1 MQVEA
6 DQTSLTDDGDR
17 FTVAEIHV
25 AIGALSDGDVARLVA
40 AAKGFSRL
48 CRIPT
53 EDLLQ
58 ESYKRALDG
67 SRTCDRATGIVGF
80 LCGVM
85 KSLASQENEAR
96 KNGFRPVDVLRNG
109 EPVLPDVAAD
119 SVSPEQSAM
128 SAIDDIETLAEIASL
143 VSDDEK
149 LQLLIEGIYD
159 KMRGSELQELLGV
172 DEKGLAALRK
182 RLNRALQSAFPNRS
196 VP

>member
-17 FTVAEIHV
+17 FTVEEIRV
-25 AIGALSDGDVARLVA
+25 AIDTLSDGDVARLVA

-48 CRIPT
+48 CRIPA

-58 ESYKRALDG
+58 EAYARALG
-67 SRTCDRATGIVGF
+67 SRTCDRAAGIVGF
-80 LCGVM
+80 ICGTM

-96 KNGFRPVDVLRNG
+96 KSGFRPVDVLQNG
-109 EPVLPDVAAD
+109 EPVLPDVATD
-119 SVSPEQSAM
+119 SVSPEQSAI
-128 SAIDDIETLAEIASL
+128 SAIDDVETLAEIESL
-143 VSDDEK
+143 VAGDEQ
-149 LQLLIEGIYD
+149 LHLLIEGIYD
-159 KMRGSELQELLGV
+159 NMRGSKLQELLGV

-196 VP
+196 VS